1 MPPPKALMNA
11 PFLLN
16 EIALALDALVKTGES
31 RTLFLSQFPMT
42 PEDAEFLQQTLGPG
56 QTLIQSGGASPT
68 VWRETGVSGVWW
80 GEVFGPDRKVVL
92 RTIEITRMPELAMAP
107 AEDIAAALDEFR
119 VRLPEILAAAEN
131 AGEPECTK
139 LQ

>member
-1 MPPPKALMNA
+1 MPLMNA

-16 EIALALDALVKTGES
+16 EIALALEALAKNGES

-42 PEDAEFLQQTLGPG
+42 PEDAEFLQRTLGPG
-56 QTLIQSGGASPT
+56 QTLIQSGGASPA

-80 GEVFGPDRKVVL
+80 GEVFGADRKVVL
-92 RTIEITRMPELAMAP
+92 RTIEIACIPELAVTP
-107 AEDIAAALDEFR
+107 AEDIAAGLAEFR
-119 VRLPEILAAAEN
+119 ARLPEALAAAG
-131 AGEPECTK
+131 GEQECTK

>member
-1 MPPPKALMNA
+1 MPSLMNA

-16 EIALALDALVKTGES
+16 EIALALEALVKTGES

-80 GEVFGPDRKVVL
+80 GEVYGADRKVVL
-92 RTIEITRMPELAMAP
+92 RTIEITRMPELAIAP
-107 AEDIAAALDEFR
+107 ADDVASGLEEFR
-119 VRLPEILAAAEN
+119 GRLPEILAAAET